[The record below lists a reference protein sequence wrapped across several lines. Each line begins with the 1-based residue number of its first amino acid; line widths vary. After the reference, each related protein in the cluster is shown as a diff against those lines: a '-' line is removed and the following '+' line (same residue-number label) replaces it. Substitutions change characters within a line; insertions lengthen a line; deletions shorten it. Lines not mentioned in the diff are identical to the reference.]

1 MILLKNCSLIS
12 MGPLGDGVFDIL
24 CEGTKIAKI
33 ASKIEAPEGCR
44 VIDCT
49 GKVVTPGLV
58 EAHCHLGGVSDG
70 SGHINEI
77 TGPIQL
83 GLRAYDAID
92 LNSNDFKRAL
102 KAGVT
107 SMAVCP
113 GSSNLIG
120 GTYMTV
126 KSAGDSQ
133 ESRIIRAENGYK
145 MALGENPKMNY
156 SKRNQSP
163 STRMGATALMREQF
177 FKAKNYREK
186 YLAHE
191 AGEDNGWKYDFGL
204 HSLMMIFDD
213 TVTKIHA
220 HSAEDILAAI
230 RMAKEFG
237 LKLSVEHCTAG
248 WQVVEDLKEAG
259 FRYIFGPSLGGKG
272 KNELADKTLES
283 PAIMEK
289 AGIRFA
295 ITTDSGV
302 IPMEGLLTQVAV
314 HVKHGLSR
322 ERALRAV
329 TIDAAWCIDTD
340 SRVGS
345 IEEGKDADIV
355 IWNMHPLDTMSKAE
369 TVIIDGKVRLENGE
383 VL

>member
-1 MILLKNCSLIS
+1 MILLKNCDLIS
-12 MGPLGDGVFDIL
+12 MGPLGHGKYDVLI
-24 CEGTKIAKI
+24 EG
-33 ASKIEAPEGCR
+33 SKIKDIAPQIDAAGDVR
-44 VIDCT
+44 LIDCE

-83 GLRAYDAID
+83 GLRACDAID
-92 LNSNDFKRAL
+92 LDSDDFKRAL
-102 KAGVT
+102 RHGVT

-126 KSAGDSQ
+126 KSAGDSR
-133 ESRIIRAENGYK
+133 EIRIIRAENGYK

-163 STRMGATALMREQF
+163 ATRMGATALMREQF
-177 FKAKNYREK
+177 FKVKNYREK
-186 YLAHE
+186 YMAHE

-204 HSLMMIFDD
+204 HSLMMIFDG

-237 LKLSVEHCTAG
+237 LTISVDHCTAG
-248 WQVVEDLKEAG
+248 WQIVDDLKEAG
-259 FRYIFGPSLGGKG
+259 FRYIFGPSLGGKS
-272 KNELADKTLES
+272 KNELADKSLDT

-302 IPMEGLLTQVAV
+302 IPMEGMLTQVAV

-322 ERALRAV
+322 PKAMKSV
-329 TIDAAWCIDTD
+329 TIDAAWCVDIDD
-340 SRVGS
+340 RVGS
-345 IEEGKDADIV
+345 VEIGKDADIV
-355 IWNMHPLDTMSKAE
+355 IWNMHPLETMAKAE
-369 TVIIDGKVRLENGE
+369 TVIIDGVVRLENGE